1 MVTSSPTDTLSALL
15 ADEARRQE
23 LFPVS
28 ARKIFLSHAAVTVL
42 PQPVADAMADYV
54 RASAEDFIEFPTY
67 LRVLQEARSTAAGLI
82 HASPEEIA
90 LLGPT
95 SLGLSLFANGIRW
108 APGDEVICYQD
119 DYPANVYPWL
129 NLRTRGVTVRLVQ
142 PSALGAIT
150 TETIEPMLNQH
161 TRLVALA
168 SCHFVSGYRLDITA
182 IGKMLRERNI
192 LFSVDAIQTLG
203 AFPTTVE
210 YVDFLSADAHKWL
223 LGPLASGIVYVRKE
237 CFDLCRPTLLGS
249 WNIKAP
255 NFVSRDELE
264 FLETAQRY
272 EPGALNMPGIVG
284 TKTAID
290 LLQAIGIDQIAAR
303 LLALH
308 TYITERLARIGFQLL
323 GPREP
328 QAASGIATFS
338 HPTANL
344 VDLHRQLTNERVVC
358 SLRQDRAGNNYL
370 RFSPHFYNTEAELD
384 QVVAI
389 LERQVA
395 GGPRH

>member
-1 MVTSSPTDTLSALL
+1 MVTYSPTDTLGALI
-15 ADEARRQE
+15 ADETRRQE

-54 RASAEDFIEFPTY
+54 HASAEDFIEFPTH
-67 LRVLQEARSTAAGLI
+67 LRVLQEARTTAAGLI
-82 HASPEEIA
+82 QASPEEIA

-95 SLGLSLFANGIRW
+95 SLGLSLFANGIHW
-108 APGDEVICYQD
+108 SSGDEVICYQD

-129 NLRTRGVTVRLVQ
+129 NLRSRGVTVRFVQ
-142 PSALGAIT
+142 PDALGVIT
-150 TETIEPMLNQH
+150 TDTLEPMLNQH

-168 SCHFVSGYRLDITA
+168 SCHFVSGYRIDVAA

-249 WNIKAP
+249 WNVKAP
-255 NFVSRDELE
+255 NFVPRDELE
-264 FLETAQRY
+264 FLDTAQRY
-272 EPGALNMPGIVG
+272 EPGALNMAGIVG
-284 TKTAID
+284 MKAAIE
-290 LLQAIGIDQIAAR
+290 LLQGIGIDQISAR
-303 LLALH
+303 LLSLH
-308 TYITERLARIGFQLL
+308 SYLTEHLERIGFRLL
-323 GPREP
+323 GPRESHT
-328 QAASGIATFS
+328 ASGIATFS

-344 VDLHRQLTNERVVC
+344 PELHQQLTNERVVC
-358 SLRQDRAGNNYL
+358 SLRQDRADNNYL

-384 QVVAI
+384 RVVE
-389 LERQVA
+389 LLGQKVK
-395 GGPRH
+395 